1 MIPEIGHFAL
11 ILALL
16 LALTT
21 ATLPLLGAQLG
32 IAGWMRLAW
41 PAARAQCAFVALAFA
56 CLAWSFLSDD
66 FSVAYVAD
74 NSNSALP
81 AIYRFTA
88 VWGGHEG
95 SLLLWVLLLT
105 VWMVAVTFF
114 SRQLAVPMVARV
126 LAVMSWIAA
135 GFLLFMLFTSNPFNR
150 LMPPAMDGR
159 DLNPLLQ
166 DPGMVIHPP
175 MLYMGYVG
183 FSVAFAFAIAALLSG
198 ELNAAWARWS
208 RPWTIAAWL
217 FLTLGIMLGSG
228 WAYYE
233 LGWGGWWFWDPVENA
248 SFMPWLAG
256 TALIHSLAVTDR
268 RGSFRSWTALLA
280 ICAFSLSLL
289 GTFLVRSGV
298 ITSVHAFASD
308 PARGVFILAFLAL
321 VVGGALLLFAWRA
334 PQIGLGAGF
343 EPVSREAL
351 LLSNNVLLMVAA
363 ASVLLGTLYPMAL
376 DALGLDKISVG
387 PPYFDS
393 VFVPLM
399 TPAIFLMGIGPLARW
414 RAARLPDLARRLRW
428 AALVSVLTALL
439 LPWVLGNWRPLVSLG
454 MLLAVWSFATVAVSM
469 RERLGAPTGEPAGR
483 AAASS
488 DAGAAI
494 EPPGAVVTAPL
505 ARSDGDQPGNARA
518 SLFARAR
525 RVPRA
530 CYGMWFAHAGIGVFI
545 LGVTMVKGYQVERDV
560 PMQRGETVEVGA
572 YRFRFEGVAQ
582 VSGPNYLA
590 TRASVAVSRDGRPV
604 AVLYPEKRMFL
615 VQKMPMTEAAI
626 DHGVLRDLY
635 VAMGE
640 PIGAGA
646 WTLRIQIKPFVRWI
660 WGGCLLMAFGGLLAA
675 SDRRYRLLPGRRT
688 NGRWRERAAG
698 NALMQPAADV
708 SRTAGAKAAN
718 SVSEAGR

>member
-1 MIPEIGHFAL
+1 LIPEIGHFAL

-21 ATLPLLGAQLG
+21 AVLPLLGAQLG
-32 IAGWMRLAW
+32 IVEWMRLAW

-56 CLAWSFLSDD
+56 CLAWSFLSND
-66 FSVAYVAD
+66 FSMVYVAD

-81 AIYRFTA
+81 AVYRFAA

-135 GFLLFMLFTSNPFNR
+135 GFLLFLLFTSNPFSR

-268 RGSFRSWTALLA
+268 RGSFRAWTALLA

-308 PARGVFILAFLAL
+308 PTRGVFILAFLAL

-334 PQIGLGAGF
+334 PQIGLGGGF

-351 LLSNNVLLMVAA
+351 LLSNNVLLMVTA

-439 LPWVLGNWRPLVSLG
+439 LPWALGSWRPLVSLG
-454 MLLAVWSFATVAVSM
+454 ILLAVWSFATVAVSM
-469 RERLGAPTGEPAGR
+469 RERLGASARQSAAGSAIEAAESATGVAIGFSTEGAGDDRHAPRQSR
-483 AAASS
+483 AA
-488 DAGAAI
+488 
-494 EPPGAVVTAPL
+494 
-505 ARSDGDQPGNARA
+505 
-518 SLFARAR
+518 LFARAR

-530 CYGMWFAHAGIGVFI
+530 VYGMWLAHAGIGVFI
-545 LGVTMVKGYQVERDV
+545 IGVTMVKGYQVERDV
-560 PMQRGETVEVGA
+560 AMHSGETVEVGA

-590 TRASVAVSRDGRPV
+590 TRASVVVSRDGSPV
-604 AVLYPEKRMFL
+604 ATMHPEKRMFL

-640 PIGAGA
+640 PAGGGA

-675 SDRRYRLLPGRRT
+675 SDRRYRLLRGRR
-688 NGRWRERAAG
+688 NSERGRERATG
-698 NALMQPAADV
+698 NGPTRPAADV
-708 SRTAGAKAAN
+708 AGTTAAQTA
-718 SVSEAGR
+718 SSISEAGR

>member
-21 ATLPLLGAQLG
+21 AVLPLIGAQRG

-66 FSVAYVAD
+66 FSVVYVAD

-135 GFLLFMLFTSNPFNR
+135 GFLLFLLFTSNPFDR

-208 RPWTIAAWL
+208 RPWTLAAWL

-256 TALIHSLAVTDR
+256 TALIHSLAVTDK

-308 PARGVFILAFLAL
+308 PTRGVFILAFLAL
-321 VVGGALLLFAWRA
+321 AVGGALLLFAWRA

-393 VFVPLM
+393 VFGPLM

-439 LPWVLGNWRPLVSLG
+439 LPWALGTWRPLVSLG
-454 MLLAVWSFATVAVSM
+454 ILLAVWSFATVAVSM
-469 RERLGAPTGEPAGR
+469 RERLGAPAGASAGEASVEPSSGSAVESAS
-483 AAASS
+483 AAAVTPA
-488 DAGAAI
+488 AG
-494 EPPGAVVTAPL
+494 PD
-505 ARSDGDQPGNARA
+505 RHSPGNARA
-518 SLFARAR
+518 SLVARAR

-530 CYGMWFAHAGIGVFI
+530 YYGMWLAHAGIGVFI
-545 LGVTMVKGYQVERDV
+545 IGVTMVKGYQVERDV
-560 PMQRGETVEVGA
+560 PMRTGETVEVGA
-572 YRFRFEGVAQ
+572 YRFRFDGVVQ

-604 AVLYPEKRMFL
+604 ATLYPEKRMFL

-640 PIGAGA
+640 SIGAGA

-675 SDRRYRLLPGRRT
+675 SDRRYRLLPGRRAS
-688 NGRWRERAAG
+688 GRWRERAAG
-698 NALMQPAADV
+698 HALTRPAADV
-708 SRTAGAKAAN
+708 PGTAAAKAAN

>member
-21 ATLPLLGAQLG
+21 AILPLIGAQLG
-32 IAGWMRLAW
+32 IAEWMRLAW

-56 CLAWSFLSDD
+56 CLAWSFLSND
-66 FSVAYVAD
+66 FSVVYVAD

-81 AIYRFTA
+81 AIYRLAA

-126 LAVMSWIAA
+126 LAVMSCIAA

-256 TALIHSLAVTDR
+256 TALIHSLAVTDK

-308 PARGVFILAFLAL
+308 PTRGVFILAFLAL

-334 PQIGLGAGF
+334 PQIGLGGGF
-343 EPVSREAL
+343 EAVSREAL

-439 LPWVLGNWRPLVSLG
+439 LPWALGTWRPLVSLG
-454 MLLAVWSFATVAVSM
+454 ILLAVWSFATVAVSM
-469 RERLGAPTGEPAGR
+469 RERLGASAGESAARSAIGAAMGPSAEGAGADRHAPRQSR
-483 AAASS
+483 AA
-488 DAGAAI
+488 
-494 EPPGAVVTAPL
+494 
-505 ARSDGDQPGNARA
+505 
-518 SLFARAR
+518 LFARAR

-530 CYGMWFAHAGIGVFI
+530 VYGMWFAHAGVGLFI
-545 LGVTMVKGYQVERDV
+545 IGVTMVKGYQVERDV
-560 PMQRGETVEVGA
+560 AMHSGETVEVGA
-572 YRFRFEGVAQ
+572 YRFRFDGVVQ

-590 TRASVAVSRDGRPV
+590 TRASVAVSRDGNPV
-604 AVLYPEKRMFL
+604 ATMYPEKRMFL

-626 DHGVLRDLY
+626 DHSVLRDLY

-640 PIGAGA
+640 PSGGGA

-675 SDRRYRLLPGRRT
+675 SDRRYRLLPGRRKSER
-688 NGRWRERAAG
+688 GRERAAG
-698 NALMQPAADV
+698 NGPARPAAEV
-708 SRTAGAKAAN
+708 AGTAAAQAA
-718 SVSEAGR
+718 SSISEAGR

>member
-21 ATLPLLGAQLG
+21 GVLPVIGVQRG
-32 IAGWMRLAW
+32 IDGWIRLAW
-41 PAARAQCAFVALAFA
+41 PAARAQFAFVAIAFG
-56 CLAWSFLSDD
+56 CLSWSFLIND
-66 FSVAYVAD
+66 FSVLYVVE

-81 AIYRFTA
+81 AVYRFTA

-105 VWMVAVTFF
+105 LWMVAVTCF
-114 SRQLAVPMVARV
+114 SKQLPVTMVATV
-126 LAVMSWIAA
+126 LGVMSWIAS
-135 GFLLFMLFTSNPFNR
+135 GFLLFMLFTSNPFSR
-150 LMPPAMDGR
+150 LIPQSMEGR

-175 MLYMGYVG
+175 VLYAGYVG

-198 ELNAAWARWS
+198 RLDAAWARWS
-208 RPWTIAAWL
+208 RPWTTAAWV

-256 TALIHSLAVTDR
+256 TALIHSLAVTEK

-308 PARGVFILAFLAL
+308 PTRGVFILGFLAL

-363 ASVLLGTLYPMAL
+363 ASVLLGTLYPMVL

-399 TPAIFLMGIGPLARW
+399 TPAIFLMGVGPLARW
-414 RAARLPDLARRLRW
+414 KAARVPDLAARLRW
-428 AALVSVLTALL
+428 AAAVSVVTALA
-439 LPWVLGNWRPLVSLG
+439 LPFTLGSWRPLVSLG
-454 MLLAVWSFATVAVSM
+454 LLLATWSFATVAVSM
-469 RERLGAPTGEPAGR
+469 RERIGSQQGR
-483 AAASS
+483 
-488 DAGAAI
+488 
-494 EPPGAVVTAPL
+494 PL
-505 ARSDGDQPGNARA
+505 LR
-518 SLFARAR
+518 FR

-530 CYGMWFAHAGIGVFI
+530 SYGMWLAHAGIGVFI
-545 LGVTMVKGYQVERDV
+545 VGVTLVKGYESERDV
-560 PMQRGETVEVGA
+560 PMRRGQTVEVGG
-572 YRFRFEGVAQ
+572 YQFRFDGVRD
-582 VSGPNYLA
+582 VDGPNYRA
-590 TRASVAVSRDGRPV
+590 TRASIAVSREGRPV
-604 AVLYPEKRMFL
+604 TTLYPEKRLFL

-640 PIGAGA
+640 PIGEEA

-660 WGGCLLMAFGGLLAA
+660 WAGCLLMALGGMLAA
-675 SDRRYRLLPGRRT
+675 SDRRYRLFPGRRVLQM
-688 NGRWRERAAG
+688 NEAAR
-698 NALMQPAADV
+698 
-708 SRTAGAKAAN
+708 SAGVRPLAAN
-718 SVSEAGR
+718 EIRQTGAIGAPGVIAAAPHHPVNEDRG